1 MDNLRYI
8 CDINYMK
15 RSLVY
20 ILLLISM
27 CTWAQSTDEKLA
39 AQFYENGEFDKAEDL
54 YKNLYKNN
62 ENSLYIYENYL
73 NTLIALDDE
82 KGAEKLVEKQIKRHP
97 NGINHQV
104 DLGYVYIRFDKKEEA
119 NKYFEKLTKKHIND
133 PNAINMLAQSM
144 QRRQMGE
151 RAIEV
156 YEEGTKKHG
165 PISFYSQLM
174 YSYRATK
181 KLTKLTDL
189 ALLVLVENPS
199 QYKYVLKYLDAVY
212 EDEEAVAYLQEN
224 TLLHAQKH
232 TDSPVFDE
240 LLLEIYVQQK
250 KFKAALR
257 QVIAL
262 DKRNDQK
269 GARVMQMAETFV
281 NNKHYDEAVSG
292 YQYVSDLGE
301 STGKYLIA
309 NEGLIN
315 ALYLKNTSS
324 LVTDP
329 AEINALKTRINALVE
344 KYGVNHRTAQSLFRL
359 AELYIFYD
367 KNVGA
372 GVTILEDILE
382 TPRLQASFKAN
393 SKLLL
398 GDAYLMQ
405 DNIWDAKLMY
415 GQVDKQF
422 KEDALGQEAK
432 FRNAKLSYYTG
443 DFEWAVGQLDIL
455 KTATTQL
462 ISNNAIELALL
473 IQDNTGLD
481 STEDAMKEYAKA
493 EFYLF
498 QNNIQKCTEILN
510 MLPFKYPDHT
520 LNDEIYFLKAR
531 VQEKLGNYEAAN
543 KLYTTIYEK
552 YGEDILADNALFKSA
567 TITLQVLKDR
577 EKAQSLFEK
586 LILQYNSS
594 LFAVDA
600 RKIYYSLKDGMSTED
615 MFINGIMN

>member
-1 MDNLRYI
+1 
-8 CDINYMK
+8 MK

-20 ILLLISM
+20 IFLQFSM
-27 CTWAQSTDEKLA
+27 CAWAQSTDEKLA
-39 AQFYENGEFDKAEDL
+39 AQFYENGEYDKAQDL
-54 YKNLYKNN
+54 YKKLYKNN

-82 KGAEKLVEKQIKRHP
+82 KGAIKLVEKQIKRHP

-119 NKYFEKLTKKHIND
+119 DKYFEKLTKKHIND
-133 PNAINMLAQSM
+133 ANAVNMLAQSM

-151 RAIEV
+151 RAIAV

-165 PISFYSQLM
+165 PISFYSQLL
-174 YSYRATK
+174 YSYRTSK
-181 KLTKLTDL
+181 KLNKLSDL

-199 QYKYVLKYLDAVY
+199 QYKYVLKYLDVVY
-212 EDEEAVAYLQEN
+212 EDEAGVAYLQEK

-262 DKRNDQK
+262 DKRNNQK
-269 GARVMQMAETFV
+269 GARVMQMAATFV

-292 YQYVSDLGE
+292 YQYVCDLGE
-301 STGKYLIA
+301 STGTYLIA

-329 AEINALKTRINALVE
+329 AEINALKNRINALVE

-398 GDAYLMQ
+398 GDAYLML

-415 GQVDKQF
+415 GQVDKEF

-432 FRNAKLSYYTG
+432 FKNAKLSYYTG
-443 DFEWAVGQLDIL
+443 DFEWATGQLDIL

-473 IQDNTGLD
+473 IQDNTGID

-520 LNDEIYFLKAR
+520 LNDEIYYLKAR

-552 YGEDILADNALFKSA
+552 YSEDILADNALFKSA

-586 LILQYNSS
+586 LILEYNSS

-600 RKIYYSLKDGMSTED
+600 RKTYYSLKDGMSIEE
-615 MFINGIMN
+615 MFFKGILN